1 MNVSSVA
8 LPNLHRFYAQALCAG
23 GIGPDIIFTAN
34 IQDLNIALVDGLN
47 LDDPSLLLAM
57 DTSNQIIA
65 LPFKEIFYICISK
78 ILSDELDAACRQ
90 GVL

>member
-8 LPNLHRFYAQALCAG
+8 LPNPHRFYAQALCAG
-23 GIGPDIIFTAN
+23 SIGPDIIFTAN

-57 DTSNQIIA
+57 DTPNQIIA
-65 LPFKEIFYICISK
+65 LPFKEIFYICI
-78 ILSDELDAACRQ
+78 
-90 GVL
+90 